1 MSYLKKVVLHTN
13 FSITCP
19 DFIIAPEYSGQESCG
34 ELFYEGGRFMYARP
48 AVGCWWR
55 TTEEAGEPVASIL
68 ARSSAYST
76 RRALAE
82 RETETSEIS
91 ERNVPG
97 TVLAYRTAVMR
108 QAPLLVT
115 HEDKK
120 TQNNTSSYLAG
131 IYLSTPYTSDE
142 TLGISSWY
150 IAGR

>member
-1 MSYLKKVVLHTN
+1 
-13 FSITCP
+13 
-19 DFIIAPEYSGQESCG
+19 
-34 ELFYEGGRFMYARP
+34 MYARP

-55 TTEEAGEPVASIL
+55 TAEEAGGPVASIL

-76 RRALAE
+76 RRTLAE

-115 HEDKK
+115 HEER
-120 TQNNTSSYLAG
+120 NNAK
-131 IYLSTPYTSDE
+131 
-142 TLGISSWY
+142 
-150 IAGR
+150 